1 VHWQRIA
8 DVNLNRLS
16 ESLKFIEDYVRFSTV
31 RNNLLVRIRRIRTQY
46 QSIKKELPITELA
59 VYRDSEHDAGRPL
72 AFDRTGHRTI
82 QELLIANFSRAKESS
97 RILEELLKLIGKR
110 LSGAV
115 KKLRFQL
122 YDFEKEFFTTLCRPF
137 DPRLHAILDEK
148 YIASMNRAH
157 VAHCVKILKGHGATM
172 IQLRMEKATDA
183 KFLSCAKF
191 IRKLLLGSQLAFII
205 NNRCDI
211 AMAAGADGVHVG
223 HDDIPVAAVRA
234 IAGPR
239 FIIGASA
246 RTVAEARRAERA
258 GADYLGVGAL
268 FPTRTKPE
276 ARPCSIK
283 MLRRIC
289 RSVTIPVIGI
299 GGINN
304 KNYRAVLKAG
314 ADGIAA
320 ASYLHAGDMKRAL
333 RSLTKDEI

>member
-16 ESLKFIEDYVRFSTV
+16 ESLKFIEDYVRFSTD
-31 RNNLLVRIRRIRTQY
+31 RQDLLGLIRRIRAQY
-46 QSIKKELPITELA
+46 KSVKKELPITELA
-59 VYRDSEHDAGRPL
+59 VYRDSEHDTGRPTT
-72 AFDRTGHRTI
+72 FDRAGHRTI
-82 QELLIANFSRAKESS
+82 QELLIANFTRAKESS
-97 RILEELLKLIGKR
+97 RILEELLKLTDKR

-122 YDFEKEFFTTLCRPF
+122 YDIEKEFFTSLCRPF

-148 YIASMNRAH
+148 YIASMNRAQ
-157 VAHCVKILKGHGATM
+157 VARSVRTLRDHGATM
-172 IQLRMEKATDA
+172 VQLRMGKATDA
-183 KFLSCAKF
+183 EFIRRAKF
-191 IRKLLLGSQLAFII
+191 IRKLLHGSQLAFII

-211 AMAAGADGVHVG
+211 AMAVGADGVHVG
-223 HDDIPVAAVRA
+223 HGDLPVATVRA

-268 FPTRTKPE
+268 FPTHTKPD
-276 ARPCSIK
+276 ARPCSIE
-283 MLRRIC
+283 MLKRIS

-314 ADGIAA
+314 ADGIAI
-320 ASYLHAGDMKRAL
+320 ASYLHAGDMRRAL